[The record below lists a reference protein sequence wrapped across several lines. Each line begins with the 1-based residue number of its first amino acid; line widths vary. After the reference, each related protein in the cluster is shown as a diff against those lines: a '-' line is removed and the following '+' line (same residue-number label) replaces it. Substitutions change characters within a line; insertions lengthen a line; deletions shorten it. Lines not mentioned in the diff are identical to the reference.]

1 MASDYG
7 SDIERYEGD
16 RRARLRELAQSALL
30 REQEPVRA
38 KILRFKLAA
47 KRPGIKQLLG
57 GNPLADE
64 EFDELEKYFR
74 LSKERV

>member
-1 MASDYG
+1 MDSE
-7 SDIERYEGD
+7 IERYEND
-16 RRARLRELAQSALL
+16 RRARLRNLAQSALL
-30 REQEPVRA
+30 RDESDDPKV
-38 KILRFKLAA
+38 KIMRFKLAA
-47 KRPGIKQLLG
+47 RKPGIKQLLG